1 LVRPNNLLQI
11 LILSNAKASTLEKTI
26 EYWKNSPFKV
36 TILHEIFDDRC
47 RFQNN
52 VNSNLEYIVSS
63 NNLVNRYFE
72 IATFV
77 TEKYVVMVP
86 DDEILVMDTLHKAI
100 KLLEGDDELASIGG
114 QTITVQKY
122 GFAFLAGLTYK
133 GYFKYENSDR
143 DIMVRFEYHYN
154 PEKNHRI
161 GSCYRVIRAHVF
173 LDLLQILEK
182 SDLNEC
188 IYLLEVLSD
197 VVLLR
202 SGNSFYMDDVIW
214 IRNWIAPSRTGEI
227 FNRNMY
233 FYKWLESDTLN
244 REKFINLLR
253 MMLPDVSLPDLQYIM
268 ELILNSRKKMENR
281 EEVRTKS
288 SQSKYLLLRVIY
300 RHIKSIW
307 LIVRNNSKIILTDE
321 LNSFLTITHNK
332 NTLKLLRFFT
342 CSKKFNNLT

>member
-1 LVRPNNLLQI
+1 MVRPNNLLQI
-11 LILSNAKASTLEKTI
+11 LILSNAKAATLEKTI

-36 TILHEIFDDRC
+36 TILHEIFDYRC

-52 VNSNLEYIVSS
+52 INSNLEYIVSS
-63 NNLVNRYFE
+63 NNLINRYFE
-72 IATFV
+72 LTTFV

-86 DDEILVMDTLHKAI
+86 DDEILVMDTLHKAL

-114 QTITVQKY
+114 QTISVQKY
-122 GFAFLAGLTYK
+122 GFALLAGLTYK
-133 GYFKYENSDR
+133 GYFKYENTDR
-143 DIMVRFEYHYN
+143 DLMARFEYHYN

-188 IYLLEVLSD
+188 LYLLEVLSD

-202 SGNSFYMDDVIW
+202 SGNSFYLDDVIW
-214 IRNWIAPSRTGEI
+214 IRNWIAPSRVGEV

-244 REKFINLLR
+244 REKFINILKII
-253 MMLPDVSLPDLQYIM
+253 LPDVNLPNLQYIM
-268 ELILNSRKKMENR
+268 KVILNSRKKMENR
-281 EEVRTKS
+281 EEVRAKS
-288 SQSKYLLLRVIY
+288 SQSKYPLLRVIY
-300 RHIKSIW
+300 RHIKSIL
-307 LIVRNNSKIILTDE
+307 LIFKNNSKIILTNE

-332 NTLKLLRFFT
+332 KIIKLIGFFT
-342 CSKKFNNLT
+342 GSKKFNNLP